1 MNRFIV
7 SAILFS
13 CASTVVMNAQ
23 DAPAAAGNQKAE
35 PAKGDDKEPAKD
47 APKKEGPSLPADV
60 LNFYGKVTGTV
71 ESVDASKYELKV
83 KVASAEADS
92 EKNKA
97 PKPEALAGMT
107 ITVTPLAKK
116 QDDDTVKVDEASVA
130 YIKGAKAGDAVTLN
144 VRASSKGVVF
154 RLLKVPAAAAK

>member
-13 CASTVVMNAQ
+13 WASTVVMNAQ
-23 DAPAAAGNQKAE
+23 DTPAAAGDKKAE
-35 PAKGDDKEPAKD
+35 PAKEEGKEPAKG

-71 ESVDASKYELKV
+71 ESVDAAKYQLKV
-83 KVASAEADS
+83 KVASAEA
-92 EKNKA
+92 EAGKNKA
-97 PKPEALAGMT
+97 PKPAALAGMT
-107 ITVTPLAKK
+107 ITVTPIAKQK
-116 QDDDTVKVDEASVA
+116 DDDTFEVDEAVLA